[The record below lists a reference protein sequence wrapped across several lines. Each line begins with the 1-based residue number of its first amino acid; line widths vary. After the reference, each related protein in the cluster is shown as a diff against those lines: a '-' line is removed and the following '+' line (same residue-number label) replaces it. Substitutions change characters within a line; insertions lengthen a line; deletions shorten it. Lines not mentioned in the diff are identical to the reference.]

1 MMTVQLKKNKKM
13 KIIDAAMNLFADNGI
28 DNIVVEDILKEA
40 KISRG
45 TFYKN
50 FSSKEA
56 ILLEFKKLRDFSRIG
71 VYTTQKI
78 PGFNKLSPQAKII
91 SFLGTMFDWFSGD
104 TSQDAKLQFQL
115 LLSSSKQKVFDID
128 ITEYYSAQMQF
139 LEQLFENL
147 NVPNPKQKAYLL
159 SVLLDGIFF
168 KKYFHEKNNI
178 KGFDFEVFITE
189 VYVELMD
196 IFHGYIFKQSK
207 I

>member
-1 MMTVQLKKNKKM
+1 MTDQLKKNKKM
-13 KIIDAAMNLFADNGI
+13 KIIDAAMNLFANNGI

-45 TFYKN
+45 TFYKY

-56 ILLEFKKLRDFSRIG
+56 ILLEFKKLRDFSRIEG
-71 VYTTQKI
+71 YAAQKT
-78 PGFNKLSPQAKII
+78 PGFNKLSPQAKIV

-104 TSQDAKLQFQL
+104 TSQDAKIQFQV
-115 LLSSSKQKVFDID
+115 LLSSSKQKIFDVD
-128 ITEYYSAQMQF
+128 ITEYNNTNLQF
-139 LEQLFENL
+139 LEQLFKDL

-178 KGFDFEVFITE
+178 KGFDLDVFITE